1 MDQSSEVLAAR
12 AKLAQRFDAVRTGG
26 KGTMRRTKIAKHA
39 HSGADDKQ
47 MQAQLKKLGV
57 NAIPGIEEVNFFMES
72 GSVLH
77 FAAPKVQAAVASNT
91 FVINGKGEE
100 KRLEELLPGII
111 SQLGPDN
118 LMNLKRIAE
127 GYAAAQGAASKEGED
142 IPDIGEN
149 FEDVSKVA
157 SSWRE
162 LLDSYMDE
170 QITNYSS
177 HCLQDAFSMYHLMR
191 LCGYEWEHE
200 QRSRPTFLALLRPLC
215 IHDNV
220 RNEADHGRDAGAGAA
235 GSAIDGMT
243 RAKDVADQVA
253 VHVQRSHVAK
263 HVSKGKCC
271 KVRFTCLG
279 KLQEYNPSLSH
290 EVACRHT
297 SAMNEDECR
306 ITRSFCFPFSPRLY

>member
-1 MDQSSEVLAAR
+1 MGGSSFNRSLR
-12 AKLAQRFDAVRTGG
+12 AK
-26 KGTMRRTKIAKHA
+26 
-39 HSGADDKQ
+39 
-47 MQAQLKKLGV
+47 
-57 NAIPGIEEVNFFMES
+57 
-72 GSVLH
+72 H
-77 FAAPKVQAAVASNT
+77 FSWGRDPSSLPKRSIV
-91 FVINGKGEE
+91 
-100 KRLEELLPGII
+100 
-111 SQLGPDN
+111 
-118 LMNLKRIAE
+118 
-127 GYAAAQGAASKEGED
+127 
-142 IPDIGEN
+142 
-149 FEDVSKVA
+149 
-157 SSWRE
+157 
-162 LLDSYMDE
+162 
-170 QITNYSS
+170 
-177 HCLQDAFSMYHLMR
+177 
-191 LCGYEWEHE
+191 
-200 QRSRPTFLALLRPLC
+200 SRPTFLALLRPLC